1 MKKIYFTLAFLAT
14 LVSCTNDELVDMTPK
29 QAITFGNAFVE
40 NNTRAAIDP
49 SYNNTTN
56 LLTSFKVYGTVSGNV
71 DGKVNTANIYKG
83 DEVKT
88 PEGWESNKDGL
99 AWDCTNIQYWVPNCF
114 YNFIAIVDA
123 TDVSTTGNGLP
134 KSIKYNAADQK
145 DLLLATANHETDK
158 NGIPN
163 TSDDKSATAIAPVKF
178 TFNHLLSKV
187 KFTVKNT
194 MSNNTSIYS
203 YQVRNVRIINAVME
217 GKVTIKEPTWTS
229 SSKTYTEDEPLSFG
243 NISQFSTNSNE
254 DVAVSIGEAQQAES
268 HYERLLIPYDYS
280 KEGLKVKFTVDIL
293 VNETVVN
300 RKNYEAD
307 VKMNLAVG
315 NSYNFII
322 ELALDKEIK
331 FSVSKIN
338 DWSKDDNGDEEGD
351 NNETLTL
358 VDVTET
364 QA

>member
-49 SYNNTTN
+49 SYNNTTK
-56 LLTSFKVYGTVSGNV
+56 LLTSFIVYGTVSGNV
-71 DGKVNTANIYKG
+71 DGKVNTANIYNGNK
-83 DEVKT
+83 VTT

-99 AWDCTNIQYWVPNCF
+99 AWDCANIQYWVPNCF
-114 YNFIAIVDA
+114 YNFIAIVGA

-134 KSIKYNAADQK
+134 KSIKYNAAKQE

-163 TSDDKSATAIAPVKF
+163 TSDDKFATAISPVKF
-178 TFNHLLSKV
+178 TFNHLLSKL

-194 MSNNTSIYS
+194 MSNNNTSIYS
-203 YQVRNVRIINAVME
+203 YQVSNVRIINAVME

-229 SSKTYTEDEPLSFG
+229 SSMTYTEDAPLSFG
-243 NISQFSTNSNE
+243 NITNSNE
-254 DVAVSIGEAQQAES
+254 DVAVSIGEEQQAES

-322 ELALDKEIK
+322 ELALDKQIK
-331 FSVSKIN
+331 FTVSGVN
-338 DWSKDDNGDEEGD
+338 GWSTDDNGSEEGD
-351 NNETLTL
+351 NEETLTL